1 MAANAVD
8 LRVFITDTLSSNEGS
23 LPPRN
28 CGRNAVSNI
37 APWFGLISSNMWEAV
52 LMFVAYLATRWYQNL
67 RSTAIFLQVYVLAVV
82 AREAIVDFGRVS
94 LRAIWW
100 LQLAKYEHLKLP
112 WSLAHQSGSELSGFL
127 ILAAVIPFLPIYPIA
142 FALFVSYSFWRKCDV
157 WDASLPIFWQK
168 LGYCVYDV
176 FLARY
181 LLVHEDEVMGR
192 NHRRKQSG
200 EGHVPVSSS
209 PANQGYFL
217 EWTKE
222 LTRWY
227 RLWKPR
233 SFGTVIFYVIF
244 FLLILPLTILLLTST
259 NFVTSVLLQVAVLSI
274 AAVLVVC
281 ALVCFVALTGG
292 HVTIVLAIGLEIVTC
307 IQGVDLET
315 DVHELRIWACFS
327 IPLLILAQKLFLEK
341 LIFAALAALRHDLG
355 PDHRLSKSTRIY
367 FEIPL
372 DGAQIAVKI
381 SDCLTGN
388 SPRASNRHSA
398 FLVMSL
404 HGENE
409 ALALV

>member
-1 MAANAVD
+1 
-8 LRVFITDTLSSNEGS
+8 
-23 LPPRN
+23 
-28 CGRNAVSNI
+28 
-37 APWFGLISSNMWEAV
+37 
-52 LMFVAYLATRWYQNL
+52 MFVAYLATRWYQNL

-244 FLLILPLTILLLTST
+244 FLLNSSAYNFTSYLHQLRYVRSSPSCRPKHRSST
-259 NFVTSVLLQVAVLSI
+259 CGVRP
-274 AAVLVVC
+274 
-281 ALVCFVALTGG
+281 
-292 HVTIVLAIGLEIVTC
+292 GLFRCT
-307 IQGVDLET
+307 
-315 DVHELRIWACFS
+315 
-327 IPLLILAQKLFLEK
+327 
-341 LIFAALAALRHDLG
+341 
-355 PDHRLSKSTRIY
+355 HRRSCNYRSCNWI
-367 FEIPL
+367 
-372 DGAQIAVKI
+372 
-381 SDCLTGN
+381 GN
-388 SPRASNRHSA
+388 SNMYPGCRFGNRCP
-398 FLVMSL
+398 
-404 HGENE
+404 
-409 ALALV
+409 